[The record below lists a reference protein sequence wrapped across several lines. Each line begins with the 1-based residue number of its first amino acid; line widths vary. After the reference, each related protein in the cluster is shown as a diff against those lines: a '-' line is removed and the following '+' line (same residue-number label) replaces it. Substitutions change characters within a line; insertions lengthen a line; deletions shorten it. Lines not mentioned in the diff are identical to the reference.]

1 MGKDLSV
8 IIKKDEVYENGS
20 MKVKADDS
28 TPMLLNVPQC
38 LDITSPI
45 EFVLDRVGSKWSLQI
60 LRELFRGSRRTHE
73 LVEALPGI
81 STKTLTL
88 RLRQLEEYGL
98 VKRTVYAEIP
108 PRVEYSLTE
117 KGHEL
122 QPVIEALQQVGQQWL
137 QQQSYVCPLDLR
149 G

>member
-1 MGKDLSV
+1 
-8 IIKKDEVYENGS
+8 
-20 MKVKADDS
+20 
-28 TPMLLNVPQC
+28 MLLNVPQC